1 MHHGRVL
8 HRSELEG
15 AGHIVTVAK
24 RESQM
29 LTRFAFSTLFNL
41 GSLAQAMV
49 PLTIKMDLPT

>member
-15 AGHIVTVAK
+15 TGHIVSAAK

-29 LTRFAFSTLFNL
+29 LTRFTFSTLFNL